1 MPVGYSVCKVL
12 GVIKVLGV
20 LGVVSEVPVRSSKY
34 FGRHSIAFVF

>member
-20 LGVVSEVPVRSSKY
+20 LGVVSEVPVRSPKY
-34 FGRHSIAFVF
+34 FRRHSTAFVF